1 VMLADTAVTHPPV
14 DIERVMLMD
23 DRATDLGM
31 VKVKTKCGVRL
42 ENDILSIGNVT
53 ICHIGEGDQRVA
65 GEVTRWYRQ
74 TLHSYLIYGLAQPFR
89 HTLDTSKN
97 DMFELAAY
105 TAQTSPQYY
114 EMLKWC
120 VQLAM
125 LKRRD
130 EHGIPIPPEAGP
142 VDEDFGVI
150 MKPIRA
156 RDIKFFNDL
165 HWSGPPAG
173 VCEMTLE
180 WWEQRAHREQAS
192 CAPVC
197 SPPHMVQVQQVHHQ
211 HQVHQAQQ
219 QQVQHNLAQLIQ
231 YQQAQQCPV
240 QTPPQQAQ
248 VHRVLQAH

>member
-1 VMLADTAVTHPPV
+1 MFILYDFVCIYIHHICRQYGKTNVVMLADTAITHPPV
-14 DIERVMLMD
+14 DIERVMIMD
-23 DRATDLGM
+23 DRATQLGM

-53 ICHIGEGDQRVA
+53 ICHIGEGDNRVA

-130 EHGIPIPPEAGP
+130 ELGIPIPLRL
-142 VDEDFGVI
+142 VLWMRTLVH
-150 MKPIRA
+150 MKPIRP
-156 RDIKFFNDL
+156 RDIKFFT
-165 HWSGPPAG
+165 STA
-173 VCEMTLE
+173 
-180 WWEQRAHREQAS
+180 
-192 CAPVC
+192 
-197 SPPHMVQVQQVHHQ
+197 MVRPSSWCV
-211 HQVHQAQQ
+211 
-219 QQVQHNLAQLIQ
+219 
-231 YQQAQQCPV
+231 
-240 QTPPQQAQ
+240 
-248 VHRVLQAH
+248 